1 MPTRKTR
8 LRTISANDKLI
19 IDDETGQVLGITP
32 DARTPFTLMAYVEP
46 GTGGQDV
53 VKNPK
58 TGDEVGG
65 IGNAQVQNGVAIVN
79 IGGSP
84 YALLPVDG
92 NGDVVANIGHRTGL
106 LADLLTMDGN
116 AGEIGVAT
124 DQYALVLFNGVAGQA
139 RLFKRTDN
147 PNALGTDSIAIGA
160 NASTPAVAEKS
171 LALGHTATAHVRGM
185 TAIAGA
191 ITGIQTLHSTLGVRT
206 TDASGS
212 SMSTSGTVD
221 SALGDTIKLPIGVYD
236 IEVTIVARQIGS
248 ANWARFVR
256 RFMFRASSTTSV
268 FGTVATPIA
277 DEANNLAGLAVSF
290 TQYTGGYLL
299 INVTGLAG
307 ATIQWAAYVRANA
320 LTINT

>member
-1 MPTRKTR
+1 MSAQSE
-8 LRTISANDKLI
+8 LIDALVEAGFSSANAADLANKLGAVSGA
-19 IDDETGQVLGITP
+19 T
-32 DARTPFTLMAYVEP
+32 
-46 GTGGQDV
+46 
-53 VKNPK
+53 
-58 TGDEVGG
+58 
-65 IGNAQVQNGVAIVN
+65 VQNGVAIVTV
-79 IGGSP
+79 GGSP

-92 NGDVVANIGHRTGL
+92 NGDVIANIGHRTGL
-106 LADLLTMDGN
+106 LADLLTLDGN
-116 AGEIGVAT
+116 PGEIGVAT
-124 DQYALVLFNGVAGQA
+124 DQYAIVLFNGVAGQA
-139 RLFKRTDN
+139 RAIKRLDN
-147 PNALGTDSIAIGA
+147 VNALGTDSIAIGG
-160 NASTPAVAEKS
+160 NASTNAVAEKS

-212 SMSTSGTVD
+212 SMSTSGTVND
-221 SALGDTIKLPIGVYD
+221 ALGDTIKLPVGVYD

-268 FGTVATPIA
+268 FGATVSPVA
-277 DEANNLAGLAVSF
+277 DDASGLTGLAISF
-290 TQYTGGYLL
+290 TQFTGGYLL

-307 ATIQWAAYVRANA
+307 VTIQWAAYVRANA